1 MTKRDTKGETL
12 ATRLVIEKGNEM
24 LINGIAETGKYAIRD
39 YSRKA
44 TKDTTPIRWITQY
57 TKPENLSAW
66 LNEFSSIGAM
76 VRTLNG
82 ATHYE
87 TGHAIGTRCRATG
100 SVSAPLFYRYGSRRR
115 GARGVSVARA
125 LTITD
130 NE

>member
-1 MTKRDTKGETL
+1 MTLTSPNRETL
-12 ATRLVIEKGNEM
+12 ATRYVIEKVQEM

-57 TKPENLSAW
+57 TKPENLTAW

-76 VRTLNG
+76 ARTING

-100 SVSAPLFYRYGSRRR
+100 TVSAPLFYRYGSRRR

>member
-1 MTKRDTKGETL
+1 MTTASHNRETL
-12 ATRLVIEKGNEM
+12 ATCDVIEKDNAM
-24 LINGIAETGKYAIRD
+24 LMNGIAETGKYAIRD

-82 ATHYE
+82 VTHYE

-115 GARGVSVARA
+115 GARGVSVERA

>member
-1 MTKRDTKGETL
+1 MTTTNNNSAPSAIRV
-12 ATRLVIEKGNEM
+12 VIEKEKAM
-24 LINGIAETGKYAIRD
+24 LMNGIAETGKYAIRD

-44 TKDTTPIRWITQY
+44 TKEATPIRWITQY
-57 TKPENLSAW
+57 TKPENLTAW
-66 LNEFSSIGAM
+66 LNEFSNIGAM

-130 NE
+130 ND

>member
-1 MTKRDTKGETL
+1 MTTTNNNSAPREI
-12 ATRLVIEKGNEM
+12 RVVIEKEKAM
-24 LINGIAETGKYAIRD
+24 LMNGIAETGKYAIRD

-44 TKDTTPIRWITQY
+44 TQETPPIRWITQY

-66 LNEFSSIGAM
+66 LNEFSNIGAM

>member
-1 MTKRDTKGETL
+1 
-12 ATRLVIEKGNEM
+12 M
-24 LINGIAETGKYAIRD
+24 LMNGIAETGKYAIRD

-100 SVSAPLFYRYGSRRR
+100 TVSAPLFYRYGSRRR

>member
-24 LINGIAETGKYAIRD
+24 LISGIAETGKYAIRD

-44 TKDTTPIRWITQY
+44 TKTNTPIRWITQY

-66 LNEFSSIGAM
+66 LNEFSNIGAM

-82 ATHYE
+82 STHYE

-100 SVSAPLFYRYGSRRR
+100 TVSAPVFYRYGSRRR

>member
-1 MTKRDTKGETL
+1 
-12 ATRLVIEKGNEM
+12 M
-24 LINGIAETGKYAIRD
+24 LMNGIAETGKYAIRD

-44 TKDTTPIRWITQY
+44 TKETTPIRWITQY

>member
-1 MTKRDTKGETL
+1 
-12 ATRLVIEKGNEM
+12 M
-24 LINGIAETGKYAIRD
+24 LMNGIAETGKYAIRD

-44 TKDTTPIRWITQY
+44 TKEATPIRWITQY
-57 TKPENLSAW
+57 TKPENLTAW
-66 LNEFSSIGAM
+66 LNEFSNIGAM

-130 NE
+130 ND